1 MSDLLSNAD
10 RDLPATEPRGH
21 SATVPTSRPLSAR
34 RGAAR
39 SPRSSGAS
47 VKFVV
52 HAPPDT
58 PPDAWLF
65 ISGSTKA
72 LGRGQ
77 SSGLALRRVHDGQW
91 HGEARLEPGRTVE
104 LRVTQGAGRA
114 VEAQRDGSAREAR
127 RFRVRGGTHVVHVE
141 GWRRVDPG
149 ACALERHAAFRS
161 RFLALPRDVIV
172 CLPPGYDPHGR
183 ARHPVL
189 YLQDGQNLFDPAASF
204 AGASWEVPATLA
216 RLAAA
221 GHVEAPIVV
230 GIHNTPDRIDEYTP
244 TRDERIQRGG
254 RADDYVRFLV
264 EELKPFID
272 ERYRTR
278 PGRGH
283 TALGGS
289 SLGGLLALHAGL
301 RHGAVFGRA
310 AALSPSLWWDDHR
323 LLREIAGDLAPE
335 ENPVTATG
343 VSTGDGG
350 ADRGGERGD
359 RHQALSPR
367 GTRLWI
373 DMGSAEGCGPDQR
386 PPCAIEAAR
395 RLVAALESAGRVPG
409 RDYYYAEVTGG
420 AHDERAWSA
429 RFDRVLRFLF
439 PPRRRA
445 EAQARA

>member
-1 MSDLLSNAD
+1 MSDLLSNAEPE
-10 RDLPATEPRGH
+10 PAAVEPREH
-21 SATVPTSRPLSAR
+21 SAPAPVSRPLSAR
-34 RGAAR
+34 RR
-39 SPRSSGAS
+39 RDR
-47 VKFVV
+47 VTFVV

-58 PPDAWLF
+58 PAEARLF
-65 ISGSTKA
+65 ISGSTQA
-72 LGRGQ
+72 LGRWQ

-104 LRVTQGAGRA
+104 LRVTQGAGRP

-141 GWRRVDPG
+141 GWRRVDAG

-161 RFLALPRDVIV
+161 RFLDLPRDVTV
-172 CLPPGYDPHGR
+172 CLPPGYEARGR
-183 ARHPVL
+183 SRHPVL

-204 AGASWEVPATLA
+204 AGSSWEVPATLA

-230 GIHNTPDRIDEYTP
+230 GVHNTPARIDEYTP
-244 TRDERIQRGG
+244 TRDERIMRGG
-254 RADDYVRFLV
+254 RADEYVRFLA

-278 PGRGH
+278 PGRAH

-301 RHGAVFGRA
+301 RHGEVFGRA
-310 AALSPSLWWDDHR
+310 AALSPSLWWDEER
-323 LLREIAGDLAPE
+323 LLGEIA
-335 ENPVTATG
+335 
-343 VSTGDGG
+343 DGG
-350 ADRGGERGD
+350 AAEPGAGARR
-359 RHQALSPR
+359 LR

-373 DMGSAEGCGPDQR
+373 DMGSAESCGPDQR
-386 PPCAIEAAR
+386 PPCAIDAAR
-395 RLVAALESAGRVPG
+395 RLVAALESAGLVPG

-420 AHDERAWSA
+420 AHNERAWSD

-439 PPRRRA
+439 PPPRRA
-445 EAQARA
+445 EPHARA